1 MKAIIFR
8 LLRSGAAIAAA
19 GAARNLASSVWRGD
33 HEPPIDPGDADVSWR
48 EAAAWAA
55 LSGLLAGFARVV
67 ARRGTEAGWKKAT
80 GEPAPV

>member
-55 LSGLLAGFARVV
+55 LSGLLA
-67 ARRGTEAGWKKAT
+67 RRGTEAGWKKAT